1 MSRRAARRPAP
12 LAALLTLALLTCRAP
27 LRTNLS
33 VGPIE
38 LRRVEPDRPRPAA
51 DLVPGDWVLRTPGLQ
66 VVLAGDGRVVREAT
80 PGSILQVADRAAP
93 DVAPLQR
100 VDFFVAIGD
109 RELRATSSRLEAVL
123 VDATPTLRL
132 TARYHHR
139 GDTLTVTRDYAIERG
154 RRALHLRTR
163 VQNDSG
169 HVVRAVRYG
178 ARMAWGDEAPFAP
191 SLGVH
196 TKSHEGASPWV
207 GAASRGLT
215 VGWTRAG
222 SADLDLRFTSEMHES
237 TLTRGPTE
245 VAHPA
250 TDLRPAAF
258 VEDHELLFALRG
270 HLGELQRA
278 VMLWRGAPVTELP
291 VIVHGAARN
300 PATVAVTTVDGH
312 AVLVSPPTPDRAV
325 LPLTPGRY
333 VAWVTAPGSATGDP
347 VAFEVRAGATGA
359 VAIEVGL
366 PPGASMRVRAVDE
379 GDRALPVRVT
389 VRGIPPT
396 PDPMLGPV
404 HHGAGAGVVVV
415 APDGAA
421 DFPVAPGTYRVTVS
435 HGPEW
440 TIATHDV
447 TVTETLRGELDVGLS
462 HAVPM
467 EGWVACDL
475 HVHARRSFDSH
486 VSTVDRVAS
495 LVAEGVDFAAPTEHN
510 VVGDY
515 AEAVGLLPDNVAAPL
530 QWVPAVEVT
539 TDRNAQPWGHFNV
552 YPYPPRA
559 DLPEGGPPPSVGVS
573 PREIFAAARVR
584 SPDGIIQVNHPR
596 MQPNIG
602 YFNVTGLDV
611 RTGRAVSPAYD
622 PNYDAIEVFNGFYIG
637 QPGEVDRVL
646 RDWTSLLARGGRR
659 YIGTGSSDSHTIAYQ
674 WAGYPRTM
682 VHLAPGESA
691 ADHPAVLRAL
701 RQGRAFVTSG
711 PMLLLTV
718 NGQEP
723 GQPVALAGPA
733 EARVQAHVTVM
744 APPWM
749 RVDAVELLRNGE
761 TAERLAV
768 PPGVGRLRFDAT
780 VPMTVVPGD
789 FVLATARG
797 PQGDLDMVLPHS
809 NGVPYAFTNPVWMV
823 ELAR

>member
-1 MSRRAARRPAP
+1 MRRLGRLPLLV
-12 LAALLTLALLTCRAP
+12 LAAALCTCRAP
-27 LRTNLS
+27 VRNTLVVGS
-33 VGPIE
+33 VE
-38 LRRVEPDRPRPAA
+38 LRRVERDRPRPAA
-51 DLVPGDWVLRTPGLQ
+51 DLVPGDWLLRTPDLQ
-66 VVLAGDGRVVREAT
+66 VVLAGDSRVVRGAH
-80 PGSILQVADRAAP
+80 PGSILHVNARATPAS
-93 DVAPLQR
+93 APLR
-100 VDFFVAIGD
+100 SVDFFVAIGD
-109 RELRATSSRLEAVL
+109 RELEATSSRLEAVL

-132 TARYHHR
+132 TARYTHQ
-139 GDTLTVTRDYAIERG
+139 GDSLTLTRDYSVEPG

-163 VQNDSG
+163 VQNSSNHPLRG
-169 HVVRAVRYG
+169 VRYG
-178 ARMAWGDEAPFAP
+178 ARLGWGDEAPFAP

-196 TKSHEGASPWV
+196 TKSHEGVSPWV
-207 GAASRGLT
+207 GAVDRGFT

-222 SADLDLRFTSEMHES
+222 SADLDLRFTSERHER
-237 TLTRGPTE
+237 TLSLGFTE
-245 VAHPA
+245 VVHPA
-250 TDLRPAAF
+250 TDLRPGAS
-258 VEDHELLFALRG
+258 VEDHELLFALPG
-270 HLGELQRA
+270 QLADLQRA
-278 VMLWRGAPVTELP
+278 VMLWRGTPVTELP
-291 VIVHGAARN
+291 VVVHGAERN
-300 PATVAVTTVDGH
+300 PATVSVTTADGH
-312 AVLVSPPTPDRAV
+312 AVLISPPTTSRTV

-347 VAFEVRAGATGA
+347 VAFEVREGATGA
-359 VAIEVGL
+359 VAIEVAL
-366 PPGASMRVRAVDE
+366 PPGASMRVTAIDE
-379 GDRALPVRVT
+379 DHDDARPLPVRIT
-389 VRGIPPT
+389 VRGLPPT
-396 PDPMLGPV
+396 PDPMLGPI
-404 HHGAGAGVVVV
+404 HHAAGAGVVVV
-415 APDGAA
+415 AAAGSA

-440 TIATHDV
+440 TIATRDV

-475 HVHARRSFDSH
+475 HVHSNPSFDSR

-495 LVAEGVDFAAPTEHN
+495 LVAEGIGFATPTEHN

-515 AEAVGLLPDNVAAPL
+515 SEGVGLFPESVAVPL

-552 YPYPPRA
+552 YPYPPREGV
-559 DLPEGGPPPSVGVS
+559 PEGGPPPFVGVT
-573 PREIFAAARVR
+573 PREIFAAARAR
-584 SPDGIIQVNHPR
+584 SPDGIIQINHPR

-637 QPGEVDRVL
+637 QLNEVERSL
-646 RDWTSLLARGGRR
+646 RDWTSLISHGRH
-659 YIGTGSSDSHTIAYQ
+659 YIATGSSDSHNIAYQ

-682 VHLAPGESA
+682 VHLQPGESPT
-691 ADHPAVLRAL
+691 DHPAVLRAL

-723 GQPVALAGPA
+723 GTPIALDGPTA
-733 EARVQAHVTVM
+733 VQVHVMVM

-749 RVDAVELLRNGE
+749 HVDTVDLLRNGE
-761 TAERLAV
+761 VAEHLAV
-768 PPGVGRLRFDAT
+768 PLGSGRLRFDAT
-780 VPMTVVPGD
+780 IPMTVSPGD

-797 PQGDLDMVLPHS
+797 PQGDLEVVLPHS
-809 NGVPYAFTNPVWMV
+809 NGVPYAFTNPVWMTEAV
-823 ELAR
+823 R